1 MILQSRGVLQDG
13 INVCARRSKRVVQ
26 NVSFK
31 TDWLNQQAAISIGA
45 TGVPKIAAG
54 AKTKAAESGL

>member
-1 MILQSRGVLQDG
+1 MASMCVPVVQ
-13 INVCARRSKRVVQ
+13 NVSFKTCRSKRVVQ